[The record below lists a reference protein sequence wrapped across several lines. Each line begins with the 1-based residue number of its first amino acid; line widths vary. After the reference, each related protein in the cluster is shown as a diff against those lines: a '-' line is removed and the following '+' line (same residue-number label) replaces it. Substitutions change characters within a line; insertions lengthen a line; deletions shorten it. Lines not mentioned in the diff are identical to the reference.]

1 MSAARHC
8 FHAAIVACRQR
19 APAVLAVAMA
29 TEGSTYAHAG
39 AVALFGADGAQQGW
53 LSGGCLEPEIARCA
67 AAVAV
72 TGELAWMDI
81 DTRDDEDLLSGSAVG
96 CRGRLHL
103 ALLPLRAL
111 PGFERLA
118 QAWLQR
124 RGALRLALDADGGI
138 VAAVAGETLQWR
150 LRCQSWAGAA
160 ACGGQVQVPPP
171 PRVSV
176 FGAGPETAVLLPLLR
191 QLGWMTT
198 LVEQR
203 PRWAAQAM
211 LADQTLACTPTRAL
225 DACADSDAALVMH
238 HHFELDREAL
248 AALAASAIPFLGLLG
263 PARRREDLFRLL
275 RPQQHAQLLPRL
287 HSPIGLRLGGSG
299 AEAIALSIAAQLQGI
314 RDVQQASAIPEPNR
328 CSVTRL
334 HGGDVAAAA
343 LAPLRAD
350 SGARGAAR

>member
-8 FHAAIVACRQR
+8 FHDAIVACRQR
-19 APAVLAVAMA
+19 APAVLALVTA
-29 TEGSTYAHAG
+29 TEGSTYARAG

-53 LSGGCLEPEIARCA
+53 LSGGCLEPEIAHCA
-67 AAVAV
+67 AAASAA
-72 TGELAWMDI
+72 GALAWMEI
-81 DTRDDEDLLSGSAVG
+81 DTRDDADLLSGSAVG

-103 ALLPLRAL
+103 ALLPVLAL

-138 VAAVAGETLQWR
+138 VAAVAGETRQWR
-150 LRCQSWAGAA
+150 VPCQAWHGAA
-160 ACGGQVQVPPP
+160 ACRGQLQVPPP

-203 PRWAAQAM
+203 PRWVAQAA
-211 LADQTLACTPTRAL
+211 LADLALACTPTRAL
-225 DACADSDAALVMH
+225 DECADSDAALVMH

-248 AALAASAIPFLGLLG
+248 DALAASAIPFVGLLG
-263 PARRREDLFRLL
+263 PVRRREDLFRLL

-314 RDVQQASAIPEPNR
+314 RDVQQASAIPEPSR

-334 HGGDVAAAA
+334 RAGEAAPAA
-343 LAPLRAD
+343 LALRAD
-350 SGARGAAR
+350 GAARGAGR

>member
-8 FHAAIVACRQR
+8 FQDAVDACVRG
-19 APAVLAVAMA
+19 APAVLAVVMA
-29 TEGSTYAHAG
+29 REGSTYAQAG

-67 AAVAV
+67 ADVAAA
-72 TGELAWMDI
+72 GAPAWMEI

-103 ALLPLRAL
+103 ALLPLLAL
-111 PGFERLA
+111 PGLERLA

-124 RGALRLALDADGGI
+124 RGGLSLAVDADGGI
-138 VAAVAGETLQWR
+138 AAAVAGQALQWR
-150 LRCQSWAGAA
+150 LPWQVAPGAA
-160 ACGGQVQVPPP
+160 AYSGQVQVPPP

-176 FGAGPETAVLLPLLR
+176 FGAGPETALLLPLLR

-203 PRWAAQAM
+203 PRWAAQAA
-211 LADQTLACTPTRAL
+211 LADQALACTPARAL
-225 DACADSDAALVMH
+225 ADCADSDAALVMH

-248 AALAASAIPFLGLLG
+248 DALAASPIPFLGLLG

-275 RPQQHAQLLPRL
+275 GPQQRAHLLPRL

-299 AEAIALSIAAQLQGI
+299 AEAIALSIAAQLQAT
-314 RDVQQASAIPEPNR
+314 RAAQPRLSAVPQASA
-328 CSVTRL
+328 RL
-334 HGGDVAAAA
+334 PRPRGDDAVAP
-343 LAPLRAD
+343 APMPLHAEG
-350 SGARGAAR
+350 GAR